1 VIDQNV
7 GATKEADS
15 SVGVPLGAATQ
26 VDEYKDGSILDE
38 ARKLMQSK
46 FIIEE
51 IKKTFGDSLFENDI
65 LNRAKLAE
73 IVFNDSSKLDQLNAI
88 VHPAVKKDFK
98 AWLETNKNYA
108 YVIYEAAILF
118 ESGRYK
124 DCDIV
129 ITVTAPEE
137 TRIERV
143 IKRDKTNREQVLD
156 RMKMQWKD
164 EERISKSNFII
175 LNDNLKNAKEEVVKI
190 LKILNIKQNQS

>member
-1 VIDQNV
+1 M
-7 GATKEADS
+7 TKIIGLTGGIGSGKTTIANYFKEM
-15 SVGVPLGAATQ
+15 GVPVYIA
-26 VDEYKDGSILDE
+26 DDE

-46 FIIEE
+46 FIVEE
-51 IKKTFGDSLFENDI
+51 IKKTFDDSLFEDDI

-88 VHPAVKKDFK
+88 VHPAVKKDFEV
-98 AWLETNKNYA
+98 WLEAKKNYA

-143 IKRDKTNREQVLD
+143 IKRDKTNKKQVLD